1 MTMNKTVSPKDLD
14 LLMENARRKGA
25 TDVIVFD
32 TSDIVVEDHL
42 ADRCREPRC
51 GNYGLSRS
59 CPPHVGGP
67 SAMRENLSAFSR
79 ALFFRIEVPH
89 YGLHSD
95 GYREIFQLLH
105 ETAAGIEGDAAAMGY
120 KKSKA
125 FAGNSSKE
133 IFCHDH
139 LDCAALGKKGVCRH
153 PREARPSMSGF
164 GIHVAKLMEK
174 AGWPMNTKPSDD
186 APDSGTTSVCGLVL
200 IG

>member
-1 MTMNKTVSPKDLD
+1 MNQAVSSHDLE
-14 LLMENARRKGA
+14 LLMESARKKGA

-51 GNYGLSRS
+51 SNYGLSRS
-59 CPPHVGGP
+59 CPPYVKGP
-67 SAMRENLSAFSR
+67 SAMREDLQTYAR
-79 ALFFRIEVPH
+79 AIFFRIEVPY

-95 GYREIFQLLH
+95 GHREIFQLLH
-105 ETAAGIEGDAAAMGY
+105 ETVSGIEREASAMGY
-120 KKSKA
+120 IRSKG
-125 FAGNSSKE
+125 FAGNSCKE

-139 LDCAALGKKGVCRH
+139 LECAVLSGKGSCRH
-153 PREARPSMSGF
+153 PMQVKPSMSGF

-174 AGWPMNTKPSDD
+174 AGWSMNRKQADGS
-186 APDSGTTSVCGLVL
+186 DSGTTSVCGLVL